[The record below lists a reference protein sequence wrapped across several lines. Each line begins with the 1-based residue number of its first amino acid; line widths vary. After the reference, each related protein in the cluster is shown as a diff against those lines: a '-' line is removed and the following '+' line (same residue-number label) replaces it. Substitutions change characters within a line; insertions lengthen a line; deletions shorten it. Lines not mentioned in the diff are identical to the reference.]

1 MIIPVSFRYH
11 NKIHCMYD
19 PVCRNKENIMKN
31 RLLILGSLDEFVLLV
46 QLARQRGIYTIVC
59 DGYHN
64 SPAKRAADIA
74 YDIPV
79 TNIDEIAA
87 LCRSEHVDGIITSF
101 SDLLFECMVK
111 IADKA
116 HLKCYLT
123 PDKLCYYR
131 DKTQMKTMFQTLEI
145 PSPKFTCLEK
155 DFSDEALAGF
165 HFPVVVKPIDKY
177 GSRGVFVLDSIQRIR
192 ERFDECCASSDVKKI
207 LVEEYHDGHEFNM
220 MTWVLDG
227 KVQVISIADRE
238 KTSISKEDIPIST
251 RNVYPSRLMKQVE
264 AQATGILQRI
274 VDYTGQRDGALSMQ
288 FFWSAKKGLSVC
300 EVAGRFL
307 GYEHEL
313 IELSSNLC
321 LEQILLDYV
330 YDEASLRKS
339 LLHHNPHMKRCSAV
353 LYFHGKELT
362 IAHQEIAREIAER
375 NEVVFSQIF
384 YQDGETVVQHGPNPY
399 VVRYYITAD
408 SREALDQV
416 TEEIFH
422 QISITTEDGTE
433 ILYPN
438 QITSYDN

>member
-1 MIIPVSFRYH
+1 
-11 NKIHCMYD
+11 
-19 PVCRNKENIMKN
+19 MKK

-64 SPAKRAADIA
+64 SPAKKAADIS

-79 TNIDEIAA
+79 TNIDEIAD
-87 LCRSEHVDGIITSF
+87 LCRLEHVDGIITSF

-111 IADKA
+111 IAHKA

-123 PDKLCYYR
+123 PDKLGYYR
-131 DKTQMKTMFQTLEI
+131 DKTQMKEMFSRLGI
-145 PSPKFTCLEK
+145 PSPKSVCLEK
-155 DFSDEALAGF
+155 DFPDEALSDIQ
-165 HFPVVVKPIDKY
+165 FPVVIKPIDKY
-177 GSRGVFVLDSIQRIR
+177 GSRGVFVLDTIERIR
-192 ERFDECCASSDVKKI
+192 ERFDECCASSDVKRI

-238 KTSISKEDIPIST
+238 KTSVSKEEIPIST
-251 RNVYPSRLMKQVE
+251 RNVYPSRLMKEVE
-264 AQATGILQRI
+264 AQAADILQRV
-274 VDYTGQRDGALSMQ
+274 VDFTGQREGALSMQ
-288 FFWSAKKGLSVC
+288 FFWSRQKGLAVC

-321 LEQILLDYV
+321 IEQILLDYV
-330 YDEASLRKS
+330 YDEASLRRS

-362 IAHQEIAREIAER
+362 IAHQETAREIASR
-375 NEVVFSQIF
+375 DEVVFSQIF

-408 SREALDQV
+408 SRKDLDRI
-416 TEEIFH
+416 TEEIFR
-422 QISITTEDGTE
+422 QISVTAEDGTE
-433 ILYPN
+433 ILYQN
-438 QITSYDN
+438 QMTSYNE